1 MIYTFSKFLPKGEE
15 AECKIKPSSQWNDFL
30 LPNKN
35 NLLTFMEISIFK
47 STDVKSAKYRNE
59 SISSTNN
66 ISKVLDGTNLSLNR
80 PKDTE
85 STQPPSLIDIDD
97 DTISKNTIDLD
108 DGEDSRTVISVEC
121 EIKQVYSLPTTNCR
135 TFYSLRNCLGL
146 DKLHLSY

>member
-1 MIYTFSKFLPKGEE
+1 MIYTFFKFLPKGGE

-30 LPNKN
+30 LLNEN

-85 STQPPSLIDIDD
+85 SSQPPSLIDSDD
-97 DTISKNTIDLD
+97 DTISNNTMDFD
-108 DGEDSRTVISVEC
+108 DSEDSNLIT
-121 EIKQVYSLPTTNCR
+121 K
-135 TFYSLRNCLGL
+135 
-146 DKLHLSY
+146 